1 MVIATGG
8 DWSDKKDDE
17 GNPVG
22 YAAVG
27 YGIGEDEA
35 EASIAKLPSNQPGF
49 ENLRA
54 VKDHNLHSMWHQ
66 FYNSPFNYLALL
78 QIAEWINPEAY
89 EDMDIDKQWMQ
100 AQEKYSPVAGE
111 GTFFST
117 N

>member
-1 MVIATGG
+1 MR
-8 DWSDKKDDE
+8 

-54 VKDHNLHSMWHQ
+54 VKEHKLHGMWHQ

-78 QIAEWINPEAY
+78 QIAKWINPEAY
-89 EDMDIDKQWMQ
+89 EDMDVDKEWMQ